1 MSDLSFENTFISRMP
16 EYFNIHV
23 IPLIQIIFE
32 GNVVYEVLFEIDICV
47 VVRAEAS
54 ANDDFHPIVKQTF
67 SRPIRIIGAGIH
79 SRSIGVGI
87 NIERQID
94 TFQVILSP
102 LVQFFC
108 KNALS
113 GLPNK
118 SDFVVDVPG
127 PVYVL

>member
-1 MSDLSFENTFISRMP
+1 MP

-47 VVRAEAS
+47 IVRAEAS
-54 ANDDFHPIVKQTF
+54 ADDDFHPIVKQTL
-67 SRPIRIIGAGIH
+67 SSPIRIIGASIH

-102 LVQFFC
+102 LVQFFLQEC
-108 KNALS
+108 VKRITQ
-113 GLPNK
+113 
-118 SDFVVDVPG
+118 
-127 PVYVL
+127 